1 MSPFEKRRNLPYRS
15 LLATLVILAVTLATG
30 PTAMAQAP
38 QDPSPAKAASE
49 PDQPLEG
56 EPARGVPL
64 DGQADL
70 T

>member
-15 LLATLVILAVTLATG
+15 LLAALVMLSVTLAAG
-30 PTAMAQAP
+30 PTALARAP

-64 DGQADL
+64 DGRI
-70 T
+70 